1 MDITIFRNFNIYASS
16 AANLVYVERV
26 LSEKLRISLCL
37 FSCLSKWLTGDI
49 VNEQFRL
56 VYKIQNLLTAIF
68 INWESGSTICMNFIW
83 IGSSAAEN
91 QTRLFLLLESEF
103 FGQNIDVWPTRSS
116 AVTMATIHLPIKI
129 WLFFVHPPR

>member
-37 FSCLSKWLTGDI
+37 FSYLSKWLTGDI

-68 INWESGSTICMNFIW
+68 INWESGSTICMNFI
-83 IGSSAAEN
+83 
-91 QTRLFLLLESEF
+91 
-103 FGQNIDVWPTRSS
+103 
-116 AVTMATIHLPIKI
+116 
-129 WLFFVHPPR
+129 